1 MFVKEL
7 LEQIN
12 EETVVR
18 MIQSKYPDETERIES
33 GYYENLIR
41 KMKDVEVEG
50 NNEQRT
56 IHVEF
61 TKDFGVTNPE
71 FIWNASYSTHKRYN
85 HKYALK
91 FASIEEIASSFVME
105 KDLEELSVPQYFAHL
120 LFELTHS
127 DISQETDDAFYCVE
141 RKSAICK

>member
-1 MFVKEL
+1 MFVKDL

-12 EETVVR
+12 EETVER
-18 MIQSKYPDETERIES
+18 MILSKYPEELARVES
-33 GYYENLIR
+33 SYYRNVISKMREVAKEENA
-41 KMKDVEVEG
+41 
-50 NNEQRT
+50 EQRT

-61 TKDFGVTNPE
+61 TKDFGATNPE

-91 FASIEEIASSFVME
+91 FVSIEQIASSYIVE

-120 LFELTHS
+120 LYELTHS
-127 DISQETDDAFYCVE
+127 DISRETDDTFYC
-141 RKSAICK
+141 ADQQTAG